1 MQYFFDCRRI
11 TALVFVVSWIG
22 FSASHASDKLRLL
35 ATGSSTVAPV
45 MAELARKYE
54 QAHPGARIDVQ
65 TGGSSRGVADM
76 INGLCDMGMVSR
88 DLKPSERV
96 LHAYTIAHD
105 GIAVITHRDNP
116 VDALDRIQLIKIYRG
131 EARDWGDVGGISDVP
146 IVVVNKAAGRSTLEL
161 FLRYLDLA
169 PDQVRP
175 DIIIGDNQQGL
186 KTVAGNR
193 SGIGYVSIGA
203 ALQAQQEGVPIKL
216 LTLEGAKP
224 TIANVTEGNYPITR
238 PLNIV
243 TRKPAQGAV
252 SEVLAFIHSDEG
264 VAVIES
270 LNFVPVQ

>member
-1 MQYFFDCRRI
+1 MQYLFDCRRI
-11 TALVFVVSWIG
+11 TALVFVVFWIG
-22 FSASHASDKLRLL
+22 LSASYASDKLRLL

-131 EARDWGDVGGISDVP
+131 EARDWGDVGGIADVP

-203 ALQAQQEGVPIKL
+203 ALQAQQEGIPIKL

-224 TIANVTEGNYPITR
+224 TIANVTAGNYPITR